1 MKYFFHSSYPDV
13 PLRNS
18 INRNWMKNSF
28 LLSTMAEKYDHFFM
42 KKLRGNIL
50 ISMNNDG
57 ELFVC
62 NER

>member
-1 MKYFFHSSYPDV
+1 MIIS
-13 PLRNS
+13 
-18 INRNWMKNSF
+18 
-28 LLSTMAEKYDHFFM
+28 FM